1 MSLTLY
7 NLICDILLENE
18 NIMNLNMVTLNQH
31 YNIVNVIR
39 SAVIRTIKAKTKNI
53 KTLKIYVHMINHSL
67 SYIL

>member
-1 MSLTLY
+1 MIRHMSLTLY

-39 SAVIRTIKAKTKNI
+39 SAVIRSIKAKTKNI
-53 KTLKIYVHMINHSL
+53 KTLKIYVLMINHG
-67 SYIL
+67 

>member
-1 MSLTLY
+1 MIRHILSLTLY

-39 SAVIRTIKAKTKNI
+39 SAVIRSIKAKTKNI
-53 KTLKIYVHMINHSL
+53 KTLKIYVLMIN
-67 SYIL
+67 

>member
-1 MSLTLY
+1 MIRHMSLTLF

-39 SAVIRTIKAKTKNI
+39 SAVIRSIKAKTKNI
-53 KTLKIYVHMINHSL
+53 KTLKIYVLMINHG
-67 SYIL
+67 